1 MFPAGG
7 RQPFRLSPRRT
18 PLFSSSPS
26 RTRFGWFFLLII
38 TPAFSRLEIGFT
50 RGLHARL
57 PAARADF
64 YQRVR
69 RLLTGGS
76 LSSAVAQGLW
86 RDKPAFARLV
96 TAKCNEAGSAATA
109 SQHLSK
115 TISFAT
121 VPFFVGERR
130 RLAGN
135 LLASR
140 RIPAQS
146 RTQVHSFAVTL
157 TYRRPCRTMHPPGGS
172 TPERQSPGLR
182 PAGERQF
189 CSA

>member
-38 TPAFSRLEIGFT
+38 TPAFSRLKIGFT

-69 RLLTGGS
+69 RLLTGGL

-109 SQHLSK
+109 SQYFSK
-115 TISFAT
+115 TRFSSKKAKRSSSTIGRARYIRFSLLT
-121 VPFFVGERR
+121 FFSREKKVRR
-130 RLAGN
+130 WAGK
-135 LLASR
+135 R
-140 RIPAQS
+140 
-146 RTQVHSFAVTL
+146 
-157 TYRRPCRTMHPPGGS
+157 
-172 TPERQSPGLR
+172 
-182 PAGERQF
+182 
-189 CSA
+189 

>member
-1 MFPAGG
+1 MQVSSLQTIFPAGG

-38 TPAFSRLEIGFT
+38 TPAFSRLKIGFT

-76 LSSAVAQGLW
+76 LC
-86 RDKPAFARLV
+86 PACALGG
-96 TAKCNEAGSAATA
+96 N
-109 SQHLSK
+109 
-115 TISFAT
+115 
-121 VPFFVGERR
+121 
-130 RLAGN
+130 RLATSFQN
-135 LLASR
+135 NKFCNSPLLFAGITHDSWKKRQKKWHLQRDSTRAERVCVSIAAR
-140 RIPAQS
+140 RARS
-146 RTQVHSFAVTL
+146 A
-157 TYRRPCRTMHPPGGS
+157 
-172 TPERQSPGLR
+172 RQPTGK
-182 PAGERQF
+182 
-189 CSA
+189 